1 MPRGAEYADGPIQ
14 SDNAIE
20 STENK
25 VVGAPQDG
33 SDNVRA
39 AISSYADLDFF
50 FRSQMSS
57 MMLINGSI

>member
-39 AISSYADLDFF
+39 ATSSSANLISFLE
-50 FRSQMSS
+50 SQMSS
-57 MMLINGSI
+57 MMLINKPI